1 MISRSLLLLVKL
13 LRLVVEFFLEFCAD
27 VDGVCPR
34 DGTTTFC
41 NWCCCCTVCGS
52 LCSCSSSLSSSSMVM
67 VSIALGVSI
76 TSTSLDIMAT
86 ECRLSGELLCMQTTS
101 ASSALPASDLER
113 CSFTADPA
121 ANAAAAAAAGSDD
134 GVAAIAAG
142 TTTAN
147 APPGT
152 FNIFAPFKLTAA
164 AAVAGSGLILISVA
178 LGGLAG
184 NGIGNGIGAGIC
196 AAMGFAL
203 GVAAT
208 VAVGLEVLLL
218 LLPGLLHLKDFVRIS
233 APEFAWA

>member
-1 MISRSLLLLVKL
+1 
-13 LRLVVEFFLEFCAD
+13 
-27 VDGVCPR
+27 
-34 DGTTTFC
+34 
-41 NWCCCCTVCGS
+41 
-52 LCSCSSSLSSSSMVM
+52 MVM

-86 ECRLSGELLCMQTTS
+86 ECRLSGELLCMHTTS

-113 CSFTADPA
+113 CNFTADPA
-121 ANAAAAAAAGSDD
+121 AKAAAAAAGSDD
-134 GVAAIAAG
+134 DDDGTAAGVGAIAAG

-152 FNIFAPFKLTAA
+152 FNILAPFKLTAA
-164 AAVAGSGLILISVA
+164 VAAVAGSGLILISVA

-184 NGIGNGIGAGIC
+184 SGIGNGIGCGAV
-196 AAMGFAL
+196 MGFAL

-208 VAVGLEVLLL
+208 VAVGRELLLL

-233 APEFAWA
+233 APEFACA

>member
-1 MISRSLLLLVKL
+1 
-13 LRLVVEFFLEFCAD
+13 
-27 VDGVCPR
+27 
-34 DGTTTFC
+34 
-41 NWCCCCTVCGS
+41 
-52 LCSCSSSLSSSSMVM
+52 MVM
-67 VSIALGVSI
+67 VSIALDVSI

-86 ECRLSGELLCMQTTS
+86 ECRLSGELLCMHTTS
-101 ASSALPASDLER
+101 ASSALPANDLER

-121 ANAAAAAAAGSDD
+121 ANAAAAAAGSDD
-134 GVAAIAAG
+134 DGTAAGVGAIAAG

-152 FNIFAPFKLTAA
+152 FNILAQFKLTAA

-184 NGIGNGIGAGIC
+184 SGIGNGIGAGIG

-208 VAVGLEVLLL
+208 VAVGRELL
-218 LLPGLLHLKDFVRIS
+218 LLPALLHLKDFVRIS
-233 APEFAWA
+233 APEFACA

>member
-1 MISRSLLLLVKL
+1 
-13 LRLVVEFFLEFCAD
+13 
-27 VDGVCPR
+27 
-34 DGTTTFC
+34 
-41 NWCCCCTVCGS
+41 
-52 LCSCSSSLSSSSMVM
+52 MVM
-67 VSIALGVSI
+67 VSIALDVSI

-86 ECRLSGELLCMQTTS
+86 ECRLSGELLCMHTTS

-121 ANAAAAAAAGSDD
+121 ANAAAAAAGSEDD
-134 GVAAIAAG
+134 GTAAGVGAIAAG

-152 FNIFAPFKLTAA
+152 FNILAPFKLTAA

-184 NGIGNGIGAGIC
+184 SGIGNGIGAGIG

-208 VAVGLEVLLL
+208 VAVGRELL
-218 LLPGLLHLKDFVRIS
+218 LLPALLHLKDFVRIS
-233 APEFAWA
+233 APEFACA

>member
-1 MISRSLLLLVKL
+1 
-13 LRLVVEFFLEFCAD
+13 
-27 VDGVCPR
+27 
-34 DGTTTFC
+34 
-41 NWCCCCTVCGS
+41 
-52 LCSCSSSLSSSSMVM
+52 MVM

-86 ECRLSGELLCMQTTS
+86 ECRLSGELLCMHTTS

-113 CSFTADPA
+113 CNFTADPA
-121 ANAAAAAAAGSDD
+121 AKAAAAGAGSDD
-134 GVAAIAAG
+134 DGTAAGVGAIAAG

-152 FNIFAPFKLTAA
+152 FNILAPFKLTAA
-164 AAVAGSGLILISVA
+164 VAAVAGSGLILISVA

-184 NGIGNGIGAGIC
+184 SGIGNGIGAGIGC
-196 AAMGFAL
+196 GAVMGFAL

-208 VAVGLEVLLL
+208 VAVGRELLL

-233 APEFAWA
+233 APEFACA

>member
-1 MISRSLLLLVKL
+1 
-13 LRLVVEFFLEFCAD
+13 
-27 VDGVCPR
+27 
-34 DGTTTFC
+34 
-41 NWCCCCTVCGS
+41 
-52 LCSCSSSLSSSSMVM
+52 MVM

-86 ECRLSGELLCMQTTS
+86 ECRLSGELLCMHTTS

-121 ANAAAAAAAGSDD
+121 TKAAAAAAGSDD
-134 GVAAIAAG
+134 DDGTAAGVGAIAAG

-152 FNIFAPFKLTAA
+152 FNILAPFKLTAA
-164 AAVAGSGLILISVA
+164 VAAVAGSGLILISVA

-184 NGIGNGIGAGIC
+184 SGIGNGIGAGIGC
-196 AAMGFAL
+196 GAVMGFAL

-208 VAVGLEVLLL
+208 VAVGRELLL
-218 LLPGLLHLKDFVRIS
+218 LLLFPGLLHLKDFVRIS
-233 APEFAWA
+233 APEFACA

>member
-1 MISRSLLLLVKL
+1 
-13 LRLVVEFFLEFCAD
+13 
-27 VDGVCPR
+27 
-34 DGTTTFC
+34 
-41 NWCCCCTVCGS
+41 
-52 LCSCSSSLSSSSMVM
+52 MVI

-86 ECRLSGELLCMQTTS
+86 ECRLSGELLCMHTTS

-113 CSFTADPA
+113 CNFTADPA
-121 ANAAAAAAAGSDD
+121 AKAAAAVAGSDD
-134 GVAAIAAG
+134 DDDGTAAGVGAIAAG

-152 FNIFAPFKLTAA
+152 FNILAPFKLTAA
-164 AAVAGSGLILISVA
+164 VAAVAGSGLILISVA

-184 NGIGNGIGAGIC
+184 SGIGNGIGAGIGC
-196 AAMGFAL
+196 GAVMGFAL

-208 VAVGLEVLLL
+208 VAVGRELLLL

-233 APEFAWA
+233 APEFACA

>member
-1 MISRSLLLLVKL
+1 
-13 LRLVVEFFLEFCAD
+13 
-27 VDGVCPR
+27 
-34 DGTTTFC
+34 
-41 NWCCCCTVCGS
+41 
-52 LCSCSSSLSSSSMVM
+52 MVM

-86 ECRLSGELLCMQTTS
+86 ECRLSGELLCMHTTS

-113 CSFTADPA
+113 CNFTADPA
-121 ANAAAAAAAGSDD
+121 AKAAAAAAGSDD
-134 GVAAIAAG
+134 DDDGTAAGVGAIAAG

-152 FNIFAPFKLTAA
+152 FNILAPFKLTAA
-164 AAVAGSGLILISVA
+164 VAAVAGSGLILISVA

-184 NGIGNGIGAGIC
+184 SGIGNGIGCGAV
-196 AAMGFAL
+196 MGFAL

-208 VAVGLEVLLL
+208 VAVGRELLLLLL

-233 APEFAWA
+233 APEFACA